1 MAEIIDT
8 SLPQGTLAVSG
19 AFGGLTFVIASGFST
34 KAKYSQADVA
44 SVQVLDEET
53 FRHGGKAVAGAV
65 IGGVLTGGIGLLAG
79 AALGGRR
86 RKEGA
91 YLVRFSDG
99 NYLAFKTTDKKVI
112 AKMQPFIIRA
122 QMNPPAAPQS

>member
-8 SLPQGTLAVSG
+8 SLSGGTLGISG
-19 AFGGLTFVIASGFST
+19 ATFAVTSGFRVV
-34 KAKYSQADVA
+34 AKYTEADIA

-53 FRHGGKAVAGAV
+53 YRSGGKAVAGAV

-91 YLVRFSDG
+91 YIVTFKDG
-99 NYLAFKTTDKKVI
+99 NHVAFRTTNKATI
-112 AKMQPFIIRA
+112 AKMQPFLIRA
-122 QMNPPAAPQS
+122 KLG